1 MFNCENE
8 IKELIEGFDGNVYLY
23 VSDDKGNEIRYN
35 ENEVVETASCIKLFI
50 LIDFYHQIVSG
61 KKSKYDLIHFSPK
74 TDMVEHG
81 SGIIQ
86 YLDDF
91 DLSAYNMAILMMIV
105 SDNIATNKM
114 IEYLGFENINNT
126 IKELGFEKTYLNAR
140 KLDFNIYKSVGKTTA
155 YEYGRAYKMLLNK
168 EILDSESCDEII
180 KILANQ
186 TKNEMIIKYLPTN
199 YISRK
204 GEEGVYLKYIATK
217 SGGLGS
223 GERDPKDNCRND
235 GGIISTLNGDYVI
248 SIFMDGLKDFYFYN
262 DNPAIVLGAKISK
275 LVFDEFEK
283 NN

>member
-8 IKELIEGFDGNVYLY
+8 IKELISKFDGNVHLY
-23 VSDDKGNEIRYN
+23 VSDDKNNEIRIN

-50 LIDFYHQIVSG
+50 LIDFYYQIVKG
-61 KKSKYDLIHFSPK
+61 EKSKYDLIHYSPK
-74 TDMVEHG
+74 VDIVEHG

-105 SDNIATNKM
+105 SDNIATNK
-114 IEYLGFENINNT
+114 IIDYLGFDHINST
-126 IKELGFEKTYLNAR
+126 IKELGFEQTYLNAR

-155 YEYGRAYKMLLNK
+155 YEYGKAYKMLLNK
-168 EILDSESCDEII
+168 EILDPKSCDEII
-180 KILANQ
+180 TILANQ

-204 GEEGVYLKYIATK
+204 GEDGIFLKYTATK

-223 GERDPKDNCRND
+223 EEREPKDNCRND
-235 GGIISTLNGDYVI
+235 GGIISTLKGDYVI

-275 LVFDEFEK
+275 LIFDEVEK
-283 NN
+283 R